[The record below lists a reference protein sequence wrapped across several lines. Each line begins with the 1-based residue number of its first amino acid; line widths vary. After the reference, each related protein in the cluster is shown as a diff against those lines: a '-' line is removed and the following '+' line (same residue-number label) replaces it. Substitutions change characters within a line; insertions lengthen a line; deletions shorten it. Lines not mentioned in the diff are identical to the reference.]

1 MAAILIV
8 DDDPQL
14 RQSFEKLL
22 SQEGHS
28 VKTAPSG
35 EAGLAA
41 ARSTELDLLI
51 MDVCLPGMSGLETF
65 QAIRR
70 FEPRL
75 PVIIMTAFGTTET
88 AIEATTMGAFDY
100 VLKPFDRD
108 AVAKLYYKMVR
119 KLRAKTN
126 LDQEIASLMLRSSR
140 IRPFI
145 KQRFFLDLIGGNA
158 DGARIEE
165 MRDYLNLNL
174 SDRPLRLCLIEVD
187 ERESE
192 LRSADGQSKF
202 CLYNILEVIGRIAG
216 EWPFSDCFDVSS
228 NALAVVWSPPDGARD
243 AAELLDSLELLINEL
258 NSLYGVVLNVALSA
272 PVAGALEAQL
282 AYEEARAAL
291 RYKLIHGSGQ
301 IFDGARLNR
310 GSAGYENLPDAR
322 QIVEAVWRNAP
333 EDALR
338 LLSGAFSEIGRD
350 AERFGV
356 ATVNLFLQK
365 ILTDCLIILDRE
377 CGGVEELNS
386 ADGRQLRGFPRVR
399 VLARRGA
406 GVLRAFIPE
415 ICAEISRDRLNER
428 KKIILRAKQVIAE
441 KYGTPLGVESLA
453 NEFHF
458 SKNYFGQMFK
468 AETGMSV
475 NEYLSLHRIQ
485 RAKELLLEKKYK
497 MYQIAEMVG
506 FSDQ

>member
-1 MAAILIV
+1 VITDIQMPVMDGIELIRQLNKNRERVVVAVLSGHDEFAYVQAAVEYSAL
-8 DDDPQL
+8 
-14 RQSFEKLL
+14 
-22 SQEGHS
+22 
-28 VKTAPSG
+28 
-35 EAGLAA
+35 
-41 ARSTELDLLI
+41 
-51 MDVCLPGMSGLETF
+51 
-65 QAIRR
+65 
-70 FEPRL
+70 
-75 PVIIMTAFGTTET
+75 
-88 AIEATTMGAFDY
+88 DY

-272 PVAGALEAQL
+272 PVAGALEAQH

-310 GSAGYENLPDAR
+310 GGAGYENLPDAR

-377 CGGVEELNS
+377 CGGVEELN
-386 ADGRQLRGFPRVR
+386 RGM
-399 VLARRGA
+399 
-406 GVLRAFIPE
+406 GVNCVDFRASECSRAEARAFFERLIPE

-506 FSDQ
+506 FSDQQYFAKVFKRIVGCMPSEYQR